1 MAKCPTCG
9 KAGYA
14 KSQPAARK
22 KTKPKKYT
30 VSDLLTKRD
39 GRLARRVIKDEK
51 GNPLKSVRLFRKLD
65 TSTGKIVKGWTV
77 VEMVFEDG
85 YVVNIREG
93 EAHYWA
99 GKIRGLGSWKG
110 TGNTFKSAL
119 TRMGV

>member
-9 KAGYA
+9 KAGYT
-14 KSQPAARK
+14 KSRPAARK

-39 GRLARRVIKDEK
+39 GRLVRRVIKDEK
-51 GNPLKSVRLFRKLD
+51 GNPLKSVRLFRKFN
-65 TSTGKIVKGWTV
+65 TATGKIWKGMTII
-77 VEMVFEDG
+77 EMTFASGATIRVQGGE
-85 YVVNIREG
+85 VNYRG
-93 EAHYWA
+93 

>member
-9 KAGYA
+9 KAGYT
-14 KSQPAARK
+14 KSRPAARK
-22 KTKPKKYT
+22 KTKRKKYT

-39 GRLARRVIKDEK
+39 GRLARRVIREES
-51 GNPLKSVRLFRKLD
+51 GNPLKSVRLFLKFD
-65 TSTGKIVKGWTV
+65 ASTGKIVKGWTV

-85 YVVNIREG
+85 YVVKIHQS
-93 EAHYWA
+93 EALYGA
-99 GKIRGLGSWKG
+99 GKNRGLGSWKG